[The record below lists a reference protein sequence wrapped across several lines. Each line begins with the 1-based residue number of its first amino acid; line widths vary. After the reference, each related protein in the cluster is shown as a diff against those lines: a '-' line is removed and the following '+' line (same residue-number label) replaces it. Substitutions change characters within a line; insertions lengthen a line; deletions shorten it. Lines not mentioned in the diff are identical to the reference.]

1 MNAAVWLGSAVF
13 FTFSAAPAFFSA
25 DMKQTLGA
33 ANYPYFSGA
42 IAQIVLARYFA
53 VSLTCAVIAA
63 VHLLLEWLYMGRP
76 ARKFSL
82 ALVGGLL
89 AFTLLGGNW
98 LQPKM
103 KKLHAVRYAVNVQS
117 AERDAAAK
125 SFRLWHAAAQILNV
139 IMLAALVVYVWRVAN
154 PSDNLRFVRPAT
166 FRG

>member
-13 FTFSAAPAFFSA
+13 FTFSAAPAFFST
-25 DMKQTLGA
+25 DMKQVLGT

-53 VSLTCAVIAA
+53 VSLTCAVIAT

-89 AFTLLGGNW
+89 VFTLIGGNW

-103 KKLHAVRYAVNVQS
+103 KKLHAVRYAVNVPPD
-117 AERDAAAK
+117 ERATAAK
-125 SFRLWHAAAQILNV
+125 SFRTWHAVAQILNV
-139 IMLAALVVYVWRVAN
+139 FMMGALVVYVWRVAN
-154 PSDNLRFVRPAT
+154 PSDTLRFVRPVT